1 METYFGRS
9 SPFIAP
15 CFTRVSPT
23 PNPPPRSASAPASG
37 TQSQRNSGASE
48 MSFTEI
54 LRNTTAAL
62 DTPTVIS
69 AEVPTSEDNSNNA
82 RIVSITR
89 NTEQGQGDE
98 DFPPQDNIQM
108 ISL

>member
-1 METYFGRS
+1 
-9 SPFIAP
+9 
-15 CFTRVSPT
+15 
-23 PNPPPRSASAPASG
+23 
-37 TQSQRNSGASE
+37 